1 MEDLLDLEVRYDDEG
16 RLHHLAFRLPSG
28 WRAVALMALRRLP
41 ASSRDPS
48 VRLERTRQVLRGAW
62 AAGVDL
68 VVLHAGRPG
77 RGVAQL
83 YGAMAFHPDRGEAIR
98 RAREGLAVLRA
109 GMAAA
114 FPQSRWEPPD
124 LEGVEHIRRAFED
137 CPRAVPLAVGPG
149 MERPWSDGVGRGML
163 ALGRPFLV
171 QLLLLRGKPRGPEGA
186 FFLEARALVPDLEA
200 RRALL
205 GLWAQAFR
213 VPPAPP
219 PFLSPEAEAR
229 LRRLVLRFEPL
240 GVGGVPFP
248 IRAFLLRA
256 IGCLRRRKEPPA
268 DPELLLLR
276 WQLEAARA
284 LQGRAEEAAREAMAA
299 LHQACRALIPAA
311 YDEARAGGRLPS
323 TPAELAAFL
332 AERVSACLADLE
344 RRAFQAKADSAG
356 IERLREAAQEA
367 QRWKEKAET
376 LEGEKALLEARL
388 RTKEDEIQRLREEAE
403 ALRRLLSE
411 VRRIEPASSSAGSGD
426 LSPEALA
433 ALRVLGETGW
443 PLRKPVMERL
453 LQEGALGRESVRPF
467 QELEAAGLLE
477 QRKPRGGSVGNTPYL
492 LRLTE
497 RGREEFRRRFGREPA
512 EPLLDRLLACHKSE
526 EHVWLNL
533 KAAEVLERFG
543 FSVDLLPPVLRVE
556 GREIAP
562 DLAASRDG
570 KTIYVECER
579 TAKGEEIFRKWENML
594 LLNGDA
600 LYVFVPDTKIQS
612 AVVSSVGMWTYRS
625 RRKARLYVCNLAK
638 LSEEAAEPWTLAKS
652 F

>member
-1 MEDLLDLEVRYDDEG
+1 MTD
-16 RLHHLAFRLPSG
+16 
-28 WRAVALMALRRLP
+28 
-41 ASSRDPS
+41 
-48 VRLERTRQVLRGAW
+48 RT
-62 AAGVDL
+62 
-68 VVLHAGRPG
+68 
-77 RGVAQL
+77 
-83 YGAMAFHPDRGEAIR
+83 
-98 RAREGLAVLRA
+98 
-109 GMAAA
+109 
-114 FPQSRWEPPD
+114 
-124 LEGVEHIRRAFED
+124 
-137 CPRAVPLAVGPG
+137 
-149 MERPWSDGVGRGML
+149 
-163 ALGRPFLV
+163 
-171 QLLLLRGKPRGPEGA
+171 QLLLLR
-186 FFLEARALVPDLEA
+186 
-200 RRALL
+200 
-205 GLWAQAFR
+205 Q
-213 VPPAPP
+213 
-219 PFLSPEAEAR
+219 
-229 LRRLVLRFEPL
+229 
-240 GVGGVPFP
+240 
-248 IRAFLLRA
+248 
-256 IGCLRRRKEPPA
+256 
-268 DPELLLLR
+268 
-276 WQLEAARA
+276 QLEAALA
-284 LQGRAEEAAREAMAA
+284 LKERAEEAAREAMAA

-311 YDEARAGGRLPS
+311 YDEARVRGALPS

-332 AERVSACLADLE
+332 VEKVSARLAYLE
-344 RRAFQAKADSAG
+344 LMALQVKADPAE
-356 IERLREAAQEA
+356 IERLREAVREA
-367 QRWKEKAET
+367 QLLRERVET

-388 RTKEDEIQRLREEAE
+388 RAKEEENRRLREEVE

-411 VRRIEPASSSAGSGD
+411 ARRLEPASSSAGSGD

-433 ALRVLGETGW
+433 ALRILGETGW

-453 LQEGALGRESVRPF
+453 LAEGALERESVRPF

-477 QRKPRGGSVGNTPYL
+477 QLKPRVESVGNTPYL

-512 EPLLDRLLACHKSE
+512 EPLLDRLLARHKSE

-600 LYVFVPDTKIQS
+600 IYVFVPDTKIQS

-638 LSEEAAEPWTLAKS
+638 LSEEAAEPWTLVRS